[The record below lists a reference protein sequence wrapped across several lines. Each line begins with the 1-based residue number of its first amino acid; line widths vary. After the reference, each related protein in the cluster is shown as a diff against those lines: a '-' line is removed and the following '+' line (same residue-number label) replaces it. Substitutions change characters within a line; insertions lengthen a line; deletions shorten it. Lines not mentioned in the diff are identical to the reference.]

1 VDSGTAK
8 GMGIQCTIPLLMNS
22 VDPNHTYESRWL
34 PQYDSGHMDGFC
46 QIQDKNTGKCQQYS
60 YAVKSDVQP
69 YFDVATNYGF
79 ANFWCSTKRGI
90 CTAPPAAAR
99 RTVAHTPAG

>member
-1 VDSGTAK
+1 
-8 GMGIQCTIPLLMNS
+8 MNS